1 MSERRWYQSLYW
13 RIAAGFMAALA
24 LMLAVQGGLLFWLSS
39 QRDEALPPRLLADL
53 AALVADEIAVE
64 AERTRG
70 ADLAALARTRFAE
83 LDRPAALVLPDGQI
97 VTPPDGPLPPEPLVI
112 ATVDQLKRG
121 DVPGGWRGLRRPG
134 RGGRGPQSDGPP
146 AEARDRRPGRGDG
159 PRPAFGPDGR
169 PLGPPWVAAPVR
181 VHGEIVA
188 AVAVARGRPLGA
200 VARDVVPWLAA
211 GAVALLV
218 LGTALASLAV
228 FRPAHAR
235 LRDLEDAARRFG
247 QGDRSARAPEGGGD
261 EVASVARAFN
271 RMAEEAAAR
280 EAALVDADRARR
292 QLLADITHELRTPLT
307 AIRGYAETLTLP
319 AFAPSSPEG
328 QRSVQIVDAEAQR
341 LERLVNDLLDLARFE
356 AGGGALER
364 APVSVASLFTRVVE
378 RHGPLAANA
387 GVTLET
393 TVAPDAAMVPGDAR
407 RLEQVVQNLTANALR
422 HTPPGGRV
430 AVSAHRE
437 GDAVVLRVADTGEG
451 IAPEHLPHVFDRFYK
466 ADPARSDAGGT
477 GLGLSIVKAIVERHG
492 GRVAVESVP
501 GAGTTFSV
509 TLSAT

>member
-13 RIAAGFMAALA
+13 RIAAGFIAALA
-24 LMLAVQGGLLFWLSS
+24 LMLVVQGGLLFWLSS

-53 AALVADEIAVE
+53 AALVADEIARE
-64 AERTRG
+64 AERVP
-70 ADLAALARTRFAE
+70 DAALADVARARFKE
-83 LDRPAALVLPDGQI
+83 LDRPAALVLPDGR
-97 VTPPDGPLPPEPLVI
+97 VVADSAAPPEPLVRVVV
-112 ATVDQLKRG
+112 AELQDPANLE
-121 DVPGGWRGLRRPG
+121 GWPRMRRPG
-134 RGGRGPQSDGPP
+134 RGRGGFRPGAGMDGPP
-146 AEARDRRPGRGDG
+146 M
-159 PRPAFGPDGR
+159 
-169 PLGPPWVAAPVR
+169 GPPWAMAPVR
-181 VHGEIVA
+181 VRGQAVA

-200 VARDVVPWLAA
+200 VARDVVPWLVA
-211 GAVALLV
+211 GAIALLV

-247 QGDRSARAPEGGGD
+247 EGDRSARAPEGGGD

-319 AFAPSSPEG
+319 AFAPASREG

-341 LERLVNDLLDLARFE
+341 LERLVNDLLDLARFD
-356 AGGGALER
+356 AGGGALEQQ
-364 APVSVASLFTRVVE
+364 PVSVASLFTRVIE
-378 RHGPLAANA
+378 RHGPSATAA
-387 GVTLET
+387 GVALET
-393 TVAPDAAMVPGDAR
+393 DVAPEATSVVGDAR

-422 HTPPGGRV
+422 HTPHGGRITLSSRRD
-430 AVSAHRE
+430 AE
-437 GDAVVLRVADTGEG
+437 AVVLRVADTGEG
-451 IAPEHLPHVFDRFYK
+451 IPPEHLPHVFDRFYK
-466 ADPARSDAGGT
+466 ADAARSDAGGT

-492 GRVAVESVP
+492 GAVSVASTP
-501 GAGTTFSV
+501 GDGATFEV
-509 TLSAT
+509 RLSAP